1 MHTKHLELEQ
11 VGIDFPTPKGPFTAL
26 QDVNLKIAKGEFVS
40 LIGHSGCGKSTV
52 LNIVAGLHQ
61 ATTGGVILDGAE
73 VKQPGPERAV
83 VFQNHSL
90 LPWLSVYKNVELAVK
105 STMRGKSKSEMREW
119 IMHNLELVHMTHA
132 LDKLPSE
139 ISGGMKQRVGI
150 ARALAMEPKVLL
162 MDEPFG
168 ALDALTRAHLQDS
181 LMEIHADLG
190 NTVIMITH
198 DVDEAVL
205 LSDRIVMMNNG
216 PAATIGE
223 ILDIELPRPRD
234 RLALADNKQ
243 YNHYRH
249 EVLTFLYDKQKKV
262 ETVTS
267 RVSQSSSTGRRA
279 EQQQHKSNEVNS
291 EKKDAKNSDAA

>member
-105 STMRGKSKSEMREW
+105 STMRGKSKGEMRDW

-223 ILDIELPRPRD
+223 ILDIELPRPRN

-262 ETVTS
+262 ETVPS
-267 RVSQSSSTGRRA
+267 RTKHSASQKNS
-279 EQQQHKSNEVNS
+279 KSNEVSS
-291 EKKDAKNSDAA
+291 EKKDTKKSDAA

>member
-105 STMRGKSKSEMREW
+105 STMRGKSKGEMRDW

-223 ILDIELPRPRD
+223 ILDIELPRPRN

-262 ETVTS
+262 ETVPS
-267 RVSQSSSTGRRA
+267 RANHSASQKNS
-279 EQQQHKSNEVNS
+279 KSNEVSS
-291 EKKDAKNSDAA
+291 EKKDAKKSDAA

>member
-105 STMRGKSKSEMREW
+105 STMRGKSKGEMRDW

-132 LDKLPSE
+132 LDKLPNE

-223 ILDIELPRPRD
+223 ILDIELPRPRN

-262 ETVTS
+262 ETVPS
-267 RVSQSSSTGRRA
+267 RTKHSASQKNS
-279 EQQQHKSNEVNS
+279 KSNEVSS
-291 EKKDAKNSDAA
+291 EKKDTKKSDAA

>member
-1 MHTKHLELEQ
+1 MQAKHLELEQ

-26 QDVNLKIAKGEFVS
+26 TDVNLKIAKGEFVS

-73 VKQPGPERAV
+73 VKNPGPERAV

-105 STMRGKSKSEMREW
+105 HTMRGKSKKEMRDW

-205 LSDRIVMMNNG
+205 LSDRI
-216 PAATIGE
+216 
-223 ILDIELPRPRD
+223 
-234 RLALADNKQ
+234 RLKLADNPQ

-249 EVLTFLYDKQKKV
+249 EVLTFLYDKQKKI
-262 ETVTS
+262 EP
-267 RVSQSSSTGRRA
+267 VSS
-279 EQQQHKSNEVNS
+279 HIKSNQAGGGSAKKANS
-291 EKKDAKNSDAA
+291 KSDAA